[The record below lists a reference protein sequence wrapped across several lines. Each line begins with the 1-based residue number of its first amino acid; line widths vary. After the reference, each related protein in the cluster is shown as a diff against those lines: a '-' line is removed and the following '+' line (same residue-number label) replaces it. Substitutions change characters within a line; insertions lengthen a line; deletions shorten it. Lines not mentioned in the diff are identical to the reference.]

1 MAAVEEGRVAV
12 VVEGRVILESLVCNS
27 QNFNFDFEKYRKT
40 VGDSEQRGDMI

>member
-1 MAAVEEGRVAV
+1 MVGVLEGQ
-12 VVEGRVILESLVCNS
+12 VIQESLVCNC